1 MNVKN
6 SNKVGYRLKKWSK
19 WILLLL
25 ILLTSFFAYNWKNIQ
40 FSYEFD
46 DFLPV
51 NDTESAFYTDYRS
64 RFSSDNDF
72 MLIAIENSPTV
83 FDAHFLKE
91 VERLTNELAE
101 KSFVQYVTS
110 LTNLN
115 EIRIMPGGLAIEI
128 PYLHLDSLRLDKDS
142 ARIFSH
148 SELVNQFIAKDAQSL
163 CLLIKHDDFLSKE
176 KCDSLLQL
184 VEGTLSN
191 YSFDKV
197 RFTGRIKGQQ
207 YYVDTMQFE
216 TAFFVFL
223 SVILIIIF
231 LFIAFRSLWGILL
244 PQIVLFGSLIWV
256 IGAMGV
262 LGEPINVLLVVLPS
276 ILFVVAMSDVI
287 HMVSKYIDNLRA
299 GMEKTEAIVNTMKE
313 VGLATLLTSI
323 TTAIGFASLFL
334 VNIKPVQSFGLFTAL
349 GVLLAFLLTFLV
361 LPILFLYT
369 KTPVVVRKEKLN
381 SPIWT
386 RFLSFS
392 FGWTLRKRKW
402 ILSGFLIAG
411 CFAFIGTSKIETN
424 NFLMDDITD
433 DVPIKQDFNYL
444 DEHYGGVR
452 PFELAFVLK
461 DTSLSFW
468 DKDVLNELEKVDN
481 YLESTYGV
489 GRRNS
494 ILSAIRLMN
503 RSASAGDASFYT
515 IPKSQRKITSYKRQL
530 ERFKGGE
537 LMRLFIDSTNTIARL
552 QGTIPDWGNKIVT
565 DKNVAFQVFVHAT
578 IDTTIVQPIVTG
590 TPHLLDLNMRTLSVS
605 IMEGLLLASAIVA
618 LIMGILYR
626 SFIMVIIAIIP
637 NLFPL
642 LFVGGIMGYLGV
654 DLKLMTAIV
663 FTIAFGIAV
672 DDTIHFLS
680 KFKLELKKKK
690 TVIWALRTTYVS
702 TGKAIILTSLILSS
716 GFLLLLFSSFQGTF
730 TMGLLVSLSLFF
742 AVIAD
747 LLLLPVLI
755 VWWYRRK

>member
-91 VERLTNELAE
+91 VERLTDELAE

-115 EIRIMPGGLAIEI
+115 EIRIMPGGLVIEI

-142 ARIFSH
+142 TRIFSH
-148 SELVNQFIAKDAQSL
+148 SELVDQFIAKDAQSL

-191 YSFDKV
+191 YSFDKI
-197 RFTGRIKGQQ
+197 RLTGRIKGQQ

-256 IGAMGV
+256 IGAMGL

-386 RFLSFS
+386 RFLSFA

-468 DKDVLNELEKVDN
+468 DKEVLHELEKVDN
-481 YLESTYGV
+481 YLDSTYGV

-515 IPKSQRKITSYKRQL
+515 IPESQRKITSYKRQL

-565 DKNVAFQVFVHAT
+565 DKNVAFQEFVHAT

-755 VWWYRRK
+755 VWWYRK